1 MTHANTGKQ
10 KASQQTESVACVRVR
25 IVRVLISIFDLRA
38 VNCFAPKQPTFM
50 SDKKLLEFQYG
61 TNVTIIYLEGAEIT
75 HMLELKTEQADK
87 SQ

>member
-1 MTHANTGKQ
+1 MPTQENKKQHNKQ
-10 KASQQTESVACVRVR
+10 KVLHVFELESCVCSF
-25 IVRVLISIFDLRA
+25 LFDLRA

-61 TNVTIIYLEGAEIT
+61 TNVTIIYLEGAELT